1 MHAKRQAETGD
12 KGRSL
17 CEVFQHLGHDEFI
30 KWAEQQVAYKPRR
43 GIFSTALIVWLM
55 IFQRLNPSHTLSR
68 AVAELKAGKVD
79 ELLGDGRRA
88 REGRISGNTGGY
100 SKARS
105 KLPVELVRLIAEQIF
120 SSLAPPDQVELLWH
134 GHRVFGVEGSVI
146 DLAPESEALHQAF
159 PPGGNQ
165 KGRCRTPVVQIV
177 VGHDLVTGAATPP
190 QWGPKY
196 GKEAT
201 SEQELLQQLIPSLPA
216 GSVIVGDR
224 NFGVF
229 SVTPWLHQAGHPV
242 VFRLT
247 IDRVTRVLGKAPRHG
262 MDEKVVWTASDHDCR
277 AHPELTKESQVEGRI
292 IVVHLHKRGE
302 RKPTTLYLFTT
313 LALPAAAL
321 VELYGRRWCLEDDL
335 RSLKRTVHM
344 YKLTAKTKDNVEK
357 DLLLGVAAY
366 NLVRTTITVAAQRLA
381 LAPRAISFS
390 RALEAIDANADL
402 LFYSAEPRKLERF
415 LDDFKYLQLRR
426 AKHKPT
432 APRMVLPTKR
442 KYPLLRIPRETARL
456 KPYAKK

>member
-1 MHAKRQAETGD
+1 MQANRRAEIGD
-12 KGRSL
+12 QGKSL
-17 CEVFQHLGHDEFI
+17 CEVFQHLVSEEFLH
-30 KWAEQQVAYKPRR
+30 WAEQHVGYKPRR

-79 ELLGDGRRA
+79 ELRGDGKRV

-120 SSLAPPDQVELLWH
+120 SSLMPPDQAELLWY
-134 GHRVFGVEGSVI
+134 GHRIFGVDGSVI
-146 DLAPESEALHQAF
+146 DLAPESAALHQAF

-177 VGHDLVTGAATPP
+177 VGHDLVTGMATPP

-201 SEQELLQQLIPSLPA
+201 SEQALLHKLIPSLPT

-229 SVTPWLHQAGHPV
+229 SVAHWLSQTGHPV
-242 VFRLT
+242 VLRLT
-247 IDRVTRVLGKAPRHG
+247 IDRVTRVLGKAPHHS
-262 MDEKVVWTASDHDCR
+262 MDEQVVWTASDHDRR

-292 IVVHLHKRGE
+292 IVVHLHRRGE
-302 RKPTTLYLFTT
+302 RQPTKLYLFTT
-313 LALPAAAL
+313 LPLPAAA
-321 VELYGRRWCLEDDL
+321 VIELYGRRWCLEDDL

-344 YKLTAKTKDNVEK
+344 YKLTAKTTANVEK

-366 NLVRTTITVAAQRLA
+366 NLVRTTITTAAQRLA
-381 LAPRAISFS
+381 LAPRSISFS
-390 RALEAIDANADL
+390 RALEAIDANAEL
-402 LFYSAEPRKLERF
+402 LFYSAEPRHLEQF
-415 LDDFKYLQLRR
+415 LDNFKYLKLRR
-426 AKHKPT
+426 AKHKLT
-432 APRMVLPTKR
+432 EPRMVLPRKR